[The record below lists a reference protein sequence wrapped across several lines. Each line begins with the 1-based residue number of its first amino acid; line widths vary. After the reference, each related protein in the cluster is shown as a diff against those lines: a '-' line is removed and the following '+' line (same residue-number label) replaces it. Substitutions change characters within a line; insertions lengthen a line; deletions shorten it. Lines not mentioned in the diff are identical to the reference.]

1 MTRATLR
8 ISGALPLIRVFL
20 LAAVVTAAGG
30 GCASGDRTL
39 DAVDPQAVPQNPTY
53 DQVFAIVHNRCVTC
67 HDEGSGESEG
77 GDFRASAAALEDDV
91 PPLTTCT
98 DIVALS
104 DDIVTRVEDNTMP
117 PGAMPRLSS
126 EDKLLIRRW
135 VENGAPAPCN

>member
-1 MTRATLR
+1 MVGVPLR
-8 ISGALPLIRVFL
+8 ITGSFRLIRLCFFTAAM
-20 LAAVVTAAGG
+20 AAVCND
-30 GCASGDRTL
+30 CASGDRPL

-53 DQVFAIVHNRCVTC
+53 DQVFAIVHNRCATC
-67 HDEGSGESEG
+67 HDGGGGESEG
-77 GDFRASAAALEDDV
+77 EYFRASELAIDV

-98 DIVALS
+98 DIVALR

-126 EDKLLIRRW
+126 AEKLLIRRW